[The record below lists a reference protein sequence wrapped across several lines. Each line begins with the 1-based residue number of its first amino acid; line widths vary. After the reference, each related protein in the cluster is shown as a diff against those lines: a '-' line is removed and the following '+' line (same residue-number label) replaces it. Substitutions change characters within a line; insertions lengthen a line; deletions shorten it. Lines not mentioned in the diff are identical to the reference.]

1 VLCASEDARFIEAVS
16 LREDVVTMKEYI
28 ALTGWHR
35 ISG

>member
-1 VLCASEDARFIEAVS
+1 VLCKSEDDRFNEAVS
-16 LREDVVTMKEYI
+16 LREDVVTMKEFI